1 MCAMQNLKSLF
12 AMNTGSIG
20 FFYRYF
26 LETNQGT
33 NVYCSDIARLT
44 KPLRIPVD
52 VFLFFLLYFSD
63 FLFYI
68 AFLSAAAMV
77 D

>member
-12 AMNTGSIG
+12 AMNTDSIG
-20 FFYRYF
+20 FFCRYF

-33 NVYCSDIARLT
+33 NVYYSDIARLT

-52 VFLFFLLYFSD
+52 VFLFFLLYFSY

-68 AFLSAAAMV
+68 ASLSAAAMV